1 MNLPRRTV
9 LVFPFLLAICGLAF
23 AHSGATG
30 IVKQRMELMK
40 SIADQMKTI
49 GKMIKGEENFDA
61 QQVAKAAEMIVSH
74 SEQVPEMFPEGSNE
88 APSEALPVIWQ
99 DWETFLQLSADMK
112 QHASDLL
119 SAAENAVD
127 VSGIRPQFAAVGKTC
142 SACHEDFRAT
152 K

>member
-1 MNLPRRTV
+1 M
-9 LVFPFLLAICGLAF
+9 LAIRCIVPIIPILFVVCGLAV

-61 QQVAKAAEMIVSH
+61 QQVAEAAERIVSH
-74 SEQVPEMFPEGSNE
+74 AEKVPEMFPEGSNE
-88 APSEALPVIWQ
+88 APSEALPAIWQ

-112 QHASDLL
+112 QNASDLR
-119 SAAENAVD
+119 SAALNATD
-127 VSGIRPQFAAVGKTC
+127 VKSIRPQFAAVGKTC
-142 SACHEDFRAT
+142 SACHEDFRI
-152 K
+152 KK

>member
-1 MNLPRRTV
+1 M
-9 LVFPFLLAICGLAF
+9 LAIRSIVSIIPILFVVCGLAV

-49 GKMIKGEENFDA
+49 GKMIKGEEDFDA
-61 QQVAKAAEMIVSH
+61 EQVAEAAETIVSH
-74 SEQVPEMFPEGSNE
+74 AEKVPEMFPKGSNE

-112 QHASDLL
+112 QHANDLR
-119 SAAENAVD
+119 SAAENAAD
-127 VSGIRPQFAAVGKTC
+127 VNGIRPQFMAVGKTC
-142 SACHEDFRAT
+142 SACHEDFRI
-152 K
+152 KK